1 MSVNNNLLDK
11 IFVHSFTKKKNVRV
25 AILAYL
31 LFNNKKKS
39 LKNKKIRW
47 GEFDRT
53 TYSFLTST
61 KTERRRAPS
70 SGMTFHCLWTSSDTL
85 SNLVS

>member
-31 LFNNKKKS
+31 LFNNKIKNLLKIKKS
-39 LKNKKIRW
+39 DGVN
-47 GEFDRT
+47 
-53 TYSFLTST
+53 ST
-61 KTERRRAPS
+61 EQPIH
-70 SGMTFHCLWTSSDTL
+70 F
-85 SNLVS
+85 